1 MVKFAR
7 QLEAQLVPEW
17 GAAYVNYKLL
27 KKEVK
32 RAKEQPR
39 GYCYVDVKPEIYFSG
54 PVDDPVLAADAL
66 PMSSAAD
73 PPHPAV
79 PSLVRSMS
87 RVHESFR
94 TLVHTTGTA
103 AAHALRSKSA
113 KRKCPRDPIQ
123 VRRLD
128 GEHYETVLQETFGNM
143 ESAKIFFARLDS
155 ELNKVNHFYMEKER
169 EFVEHAQT
177 LEKQMQGL
185 LDTRRVLEDNISSS
199 SSNNPSLPRQD
210 SSSRSVDEKDAS
222 SNPLFRLLSLPAPIV
237 LDEDLEAGDTTQA
250 ACPEKEPHNQDSNVR
265 SKKSAIAPVPSA
277 EAESLDDAAAIGS
290 RTPDR
295 QMMMKIKIPL
305 TTPSDALSA
314 LTQTLREKQQAGK
327 DSPDKDLV
335 ESQNLLDKKKI
346 NAAEKMLRNAF
357 VEYYRGLNMLK
368 NYSSL
373 NLTAFAKILKKY
385 DKVTGQRTLP
395 IYIKAVET
403 SYFNTSDKILKLIEK
418 VETLF
423 ANFFTGHN
431 RRKAMMSLRPRRR
444 KSSHAVTFFLGLFSG
459 GSLALLA
466 VFAILLDLMLP
477 DYNTPSDEE
486 RDPEESVPHGI
497 YLKTIFPVFSVAAL
511 ILIHMYMYGANLYF
525 WSRMRINYAFVFE
538 FKQLTELHHREVLM
552 TASILTTVLLSAMV
566 GHLALHSMSDSP
578 SVDLIPLGVI
588 ALLVA
593 LLFFPLNIFYRSSR
607 VFLLTCLLHCLWA
620 PLYKVVLADFFLADQ
635 MTSQVPMLRNLQ
647 YVTCYYFGS
656 FFTEGDA
663 DSCLDND
670 QYKGLTYLMSLL
682 PYWWRFMQCVRR
694 FVDEA
699 DQNHLKNA
707 AKYFSA
713 MLAVAL
719 RIQHGRDGS
728 AVWSVLFIS
737 VSTAATA
744 YQIYWDLVIDWG
756 LLRRDSSN
764 KWLRDNL
771 IMPKKKY
778 IYFISMILNVILRL
792 AWLQS
797 IVRFRF
803 GQMDFQVA
811 DFTFAALEVIR
822 RGMWNFFRIE
832 NEHLNN
838 VGKYRATKTV
848 PLPFEDPARDD

>member
-588 ALLVA
+588 A
-593 LLFFPLNIFYRSSR
+593 
-607 VFLLTCLLHCLWA
+607 
-620 PLYKVVLADFFLADQ
+620 VVLADFFLADQ

-728 AVWSVLFIS
+728 A
-737 VSTAATA
+737 
-744 YQIYWDLVIDWG
+744 
-756 LLRRDSSN
+756 
-764 KWLRDNL
+764 
-771 IMPKKKY
+771 
-778 IYFISMILNVILRL
+778 ILNVILRL

>member
-17 GAAYVNYKLL
+17 EPAYVNYKLL

-32 RAKEQPR
+32 QAKQQPR
-39 GYCYVDVKPEIYFSG
+39 GYCYLDVKPKVYFSG
-54 PVDDPVLAADAL
+54 PLDDPIPAAHAL
-66 PMSSAAD
+66 PMASAD
-73 PPHPAV
+73 PQPSV

-94 TLVHTTGTA
+94 TLVHTTGNA
-103 AAHALRSKSA
+103 ATHALRSKSVR
-113 KRKCPRDPIQ
+113 RKSPRDPIQ
-123 VRRLD
+123 VRKLD
-128 GEHYETVLQETFGNM
+128 GEFYETVLQETFSNM
-143 ESAKIFFARLDS
+143 EAAKIFFARLDS
-155 ELNKVNHFYMEKER
+155 ELIKVNHFYMNKER
-169 EFVEHAQT
+169 EFMEHAQT

-185 LDTRRVLEDNISSS
+185 LDIRRVFEETN
-199 SSNNPSLPRQD
+199 SNSASNTTSLARED
-210 SSSRSVDEKDAS
+210 SSTPSVDNNNL
-222 SNPLFRLLSLPAPIV
+222 SNALFRLLSVPAPTM
-237 LDEDLEAGDTTQA
+237 LGEDLEAGDMTQI
-250 ACPEKEPHNQDSNVR
+250 ACLEKEPHNQDSSVS
-265 SKKSAIAPVPSA
+265 SKTSAIAPVPTA
-277 EAESLDDAAAIGS
+277 EAESLDEAGIAS
-290 RTPDR
+290 RTSDR
-295 QMMMKIKIPL
+295 QMMKMKIPL
-305 TTPSDALSA
+305 ATPSDALSA
-314 LTQTLREKQQAGK
+314 LTQTLREKQLTGK
-327 DSPDKDLV
+327 DSPDKDLL
-335 ESQNLLDKKKI
+335 ESQSLLDKKKI

-403 SYFNTSDKILKLIEK
+403 SYFKTSDKILKLIDK

-431 RRKAMMSLRPRRR
+431 RRKAMMHLRPRRR

-466 VFAILLDLMLP
+466 VFAVLLDIMLP
-477 DYNTPSDEE
+477 EYNTPSDEE
-486 RDPEESVPHGI
+486 RDPEESIPHGI

-511 ILIHMYMYGANLYF
+511 ILIHMYMYGANLYC
-525 WSRMRINYAFVFE
+525 WSRMRINYAFIFE
-538 FKQLTELHHREVLM
+538 FKQGTELHHREVLM

-578 SVDLIPLGVI
+578 YVDFIPLGVLT
-588 ALLVA
+588 LLVA

-635 MTSQVPMLRNLQ
+635 MTSQVPMLRNLE

-656 FFTEGDA
+656 FFKEGDA

-682 PYWWRFMQCVRR
+682 PYWWRFMQCIRR

-699 DQNHLKNA
+699 DQNHLRNA

-778 IYFISMILNVILRL
+778 IYFLSMIMNVILRL

-848 PLPFEDPARDD
+848 PLPFEDPSRDD